1 MSTAATIIPEFHA
14 YRRDVSEHYTHSPEG
29 RALLD
34 RCGGMIYD
42 VFVFDYRRHVHCC
55 EMTPSYELW
64 YVETIPGGE
73 THEDDADFPYHED
86 LDEALREA
94 NLHSPQVIYI
104 HCHSIDVKSENVQD
118 LGLPVEWW
126 NDLVEDNDGDEEGAY
141 LKAINDVVEGYHA
154 HPVW

>member
-1 MSTAATIIPEFHA
+1 
-14 YRRDVSEHYTHSPEG
+14 
-29 RALLD
+29 
-34 RCGGMIYD
+34 MIYD